1 MEPFLIGG
9 ASFIVFLVFFLIYK
23 KLKNINERQDRIETN
38 QGLLLS
44 EITKTKQKTEELHSK
59 LYEKTSNK

>member
-9 ASFIVFLVFFLIYK
+9 ACFIVFLMFLLIYR

-44 EITKTKQKTEELHSK
+44 EITKTKQKTEELDSK
-59 LYEKTSNK
+59 L

>member
-9 ASFIVFLVFFLIYK
+9 SGIILLLMFFLIYR
-23 KLKNINERQDRIETN
+23 KLKNIKDRQDRIETN

-44 EITKTKQKTEELHSK
+44 EITKTKQKTEELQSK
-59 LYEKTSNK
+59 LYEKSTHE

>member
-9 ASFIVFLVFFLIYK
+9 AGIILLLMFFLIYR
-23 KLKNINERQDRIETN
+23 KLKNIKDRQDRIETN